1 MEIWPL
7 VAGLIAINCLPHLQK
22 LPAIIRTFN
31 NLLRKP
37 IVKQVQQLII
47 RYYRGILQHIGLHC
61 RITSLPS
68 VQLYINLGQH
78 TSLVDVQ
85 LGNSKR
91 TIARAFR
98 DTIHHCPSRYMS
110 SGYLCQPDL
119 PLPSDN
125 DIHPVCDCNQQI
137 KCGSTCLLVPSLT
150 YLADTLA
157 KPKRPHKHAPYNGS
171 TVKLSRMALPRGKST
186 ILNKFQH

>member
-119 PLPSDN
+119 PLPF
-125 DIHPVCDCNQQI
+125 I
-137 KCGSTCLLVPSLT
+137 PSAT
-150 YLADTLA
+150 AI
-157 KPKRPHKHAPYNGS
+157 N
-171 TVKLSRMALPRGKST
+171 KLNVVQPACWYRA
-186 ILNKFQH
+186 